1 MCVRERECVYVCVC
15 KRENVFVTRNECVR
29 EGERE
34 CVYNRVCVCVLAL
47 VLANLLI
54 NNKIK
59 YNELFINVYE

>member
-34 CVYNRVCVCVLAL
+34 SVCIIEFVCVSLH
-47 VLANLLI
+47 
-54 NNKIK
+54 
-59 YNELFINVYE
+59 